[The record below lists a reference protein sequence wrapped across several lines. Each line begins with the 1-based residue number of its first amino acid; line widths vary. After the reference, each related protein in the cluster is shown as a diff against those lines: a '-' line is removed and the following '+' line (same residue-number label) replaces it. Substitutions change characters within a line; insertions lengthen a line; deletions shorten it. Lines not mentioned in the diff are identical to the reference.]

1 MPKGGYRPNSGPKT
15 AKTDLGITR
24 AEIIASGDLTPLAY
38 LLAVMNDPDA
48 DEARRDRAA
57 AVAAPFMHAKP
68 GEVGGKKEARKS
80 AADRVADGKFSPASA
95 PRLVVNNA
103 G

>member
-1 MPKGGYRPNSGPKT
+1 MPKGGYRPNSGKKT

-24 AEIIASGDLTPLAY
+24 TEMVKSGDLTPLEY
-38 LLAVMNDPDA
+38 LLGVMNDPDA

-57 AVAAPFMHAKP
+57 AVAAPFIHGRAAEP
-68 GEVGGKKEARKS
+68 GKKGERKA